1 MQLISEWLASDR
13 SRGVEV
19 LSYGLD
25 RGDGWP
31 EHDHDKDQFAWASSG
46 SLSVEIAGSRWDL
59 PPSLGIWIP
68 AATPH
73 RIGASRR
80 AEFVSLYLVGRA
92 EPLWTEPTV
101 VAVTP
106 LLREMVCYL
115 ADPQADA
122 VRASAEDFLL
132 DLVAP
137 AESVSAALPM
147 PVDPRARDVADA
159 LLADPADRRDLDA
172 WARAVA
178 TSPRHLRRL
187 FSEETGLSPSEWRT
201 RARMQEA
208 IALLGEG
215 VPVARIAGEVGYTTA
230 SAFVAAFHRS
240 VGHTP
245 GRYAASARNAALAG
259 AGPGRA
265 GGPRLRPRRPSAV
278 RRLG

>member
-1 MQLISEWLASDR
+1 MELISEWLVSDR
-13 SRGVEV
+13 RQGVEV

-46 SLSVEIAGSRWDL
+46 SLSVEIGGSRWDL

-92 EPLWTEPTV
+92 EPMWAEPTI

-115 ADPQADA
+115 AGPRPDA

-147 PVDPRARDVADA
+147 PVDPRARDVAVA
-159 LLADPADRRDLDA
+159 LLADPADRRHLDA
-172 WARAVA
+172 WAHAVA
-178 TSPRHLRRL
+178 TSPRHLRRMFL
-187 FSEETGLSPSEWRT
+187 EETGLSPSEWRM

-208 IALLGEG
+208 IALLSEG

-240 VGHTP
+240 VGNTP
-245 GRYAASARNAALAG
+245 ARYAASAFHAG
-259 AGPGRA
+259 AMTRGT
-265 GGPRLRPRRPSAV
+265 
-278 RRLG
+278 